1 MMAVERGDAASAYNV
16 GTCYGRGYGVAEDP
30 DKAFEYYMM
39 AAEAGYANAQ
49 FQVGNFYYEGRGNVR
64 HDYAAAVRWL
74 EHAYAN
80 RSDREDIRAA
90 AELAVCYQ
98 NGLGTARDDVRAF
111 GLLHETEARL
121 DDLWELVDAQVLNAL
136 GVAYAFGRGTK
147 KRIAHGIGY
156 FDRAIEYGSEEAA
169 RNQIGRASCRERV

>member
-1 MMAVERGDAASAYNV
+1 
-16 GTCYGRGYGVAEDP
+16 
-30 DKAFEYYMM
+30 M

-80 RSDREDIRAA
+80 RSDRKTYAPQPNWRSATRT
-90 AELAVCYQ
+90 V
-98 NGLGTARDDVRAF
+98 
-111 GLLHETEARL
+111 
-121 DDLWELVDAQVLNAL
+121 WEPHATTSAPSDYCTKQKRGSTTCGNWWMPRCSTRSASPTLS
-136 GVAYAFGRGTK
+136 GRGTK

-169 RNQIGRASCRERV
+169 RNRARFEKSFFGLRRLENAVTASLRTI

>member
-98 NGLGTARDDVRAF
+98 NGLGSPAKAGESPV
-111 GLLHETEARL
+111 
-121 DDLWELVDAQVLNAL
+121 WESNRERQNPK
-136 GVAYAFGRGTK
+136 YRKTRGTL
-147 KRIAHGIGY
+147 
-156 FDRAIEYGSEEAA
+156 
-169 RNQIGRASCRERV
+169 REVGGTTPQG